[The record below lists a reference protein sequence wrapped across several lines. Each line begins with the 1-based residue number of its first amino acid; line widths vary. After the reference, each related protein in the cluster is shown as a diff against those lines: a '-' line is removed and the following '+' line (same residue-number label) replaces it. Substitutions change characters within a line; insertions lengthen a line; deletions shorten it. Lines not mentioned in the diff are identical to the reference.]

1 MIEVKHEN
9 LVNIERMFENKS
21 NFFVVFEYFGGVPMF
36 DEIAK
41 CPKWTEADA
50 AFIIKQILEGVEAA
64 HDIEVCHK
72 DLKPENILI
81 DGEQEGILK
90 IIDFG
95 TATS

>member
-1 MIEVKHEN
+1 MTEEECLEMREQIQEMIEVKHEN

-50 AFIIKQILEGVEAA
+50 AFIIK
-64 HDIEVCHK
+64 
-72 DLKPENILI
+72 
-81 DGEQEGILK
+81 
-90 IIDFG
+90 
-95 TATS
+95 

>member
-1 MIEVKHEN
+1 MIEVKHKN

-50 AFIIKQILEGVEAA
+50 AFIIK
-64 HDIEVCHK
+64 
-72 DLKPENILI
+72 
-81 DGEQEGILK
+81 
-90 IIDFG
+90 
-95 TATS
+95 